1 MPFPPGVG
9 EGVEVLEGVAG
20 VWEDGI
26 FEDEAG
32 VWEDMEILEGVVFD
46 AEETEGEID
55 SLMKYWM
62 VHGKRKKTML
72 CHVYK
77 LHVIPL
83 LIFVF

>member
-1 MPFPPGVG
+1 
-9 EGVEVLEGVAG
+9 
-20 VWEDGI
+20 
-26 FEDEAG
+26 
-32 VWEDMEILEGVVFD
+32 MEILEGVVFD
-46 AEETEGEID
+46 AEEEETEGEID

>member
-32 VWEDMEILEGVVFD
+32 VEGVVFD
-46 AEETEGEID
+46 AEETE
-55 SLMKYWM
+55 K
-62 VHGKRKKTML
+62 
-72 CHVYK
+72 
-77 LHVIPL
+77 
-83 LIFVF
+83 